1 MEISLDNFLDGKIKI
16 YQPKNGYRAGID
28 AVLLASCV
36 QVFKKCKILDI
47 GSGTGVISFFIASKY
62 KNVEIVGIEKNF
74 KYYSL
79 SMRSLRLNKVKSK
92 IKFFN
97 KDFKH
102 ISNMK
107 SDIIVSNPPWFRQN
121 STYKSYNSLL
131 NDAKIESL
139 KLDLWIEKVLIN
151 LNSTG
156 EYYTI
161 FPYRRIEEMIKI
173 LRNHFKS
180 VKIYPVSSFKSK
192 PPDKA
197 IILAKRSGKESNFNE
212 YNRIITHRKN
222 KSFMKNINNI
232 LKKGNSLSLA

>member
-1 MEISLDNFLDGKIKI
+1 MEISLDNFIEGKIKI
-16 YQPKNGYRAGID
+16 YQPKKGYRAGID

-47 GSGTGVISFFIASKY
+47 GSGTGAISFFIASKY

-79 SMRSLRLNKVKSK
+79 SMKSLRINRLKSK
-92 IKFFN
+92 IKFLN
-97 KDFKH
+97 KDFRH
-102 ISNMK
+102 VNNMK

-121 STYKSYNSLL
+121 STYKSNNTLL
-131 NDAKIESL
+131 NVAKIESL
-139 KLDLWIEKVLIN
+139 KLDLWIKKVLIN

-161 FPYRRIEEMIKI
+161 FPYRRIDEIIKI
-173 LRNHFKS
+173 LRMNFKS
-180 VKIYPVSSFKSK
+180 VKIYPLSSFRSKS
-192 PPDKA
+192 PDKA
-197 IILAKRSGKESNFNE
+197 IIYAKRSGKKCNCYE
-212 YNRIITHRKN
+212 YNRIIIHK
-222 KSFMKNINNI
+222 KDKGFMKNINGI